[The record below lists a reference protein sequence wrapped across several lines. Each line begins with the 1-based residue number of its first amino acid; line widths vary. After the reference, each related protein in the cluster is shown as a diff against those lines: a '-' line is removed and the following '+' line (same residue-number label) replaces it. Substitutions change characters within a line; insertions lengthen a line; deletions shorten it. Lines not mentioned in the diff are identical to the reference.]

1 MHMSQQQHRFTESV
15 DVEETKMT
23 DFRLY
28 SPLLPLVL
36 RPSFSPMQR
45 AKPDSP
51 TGMMLYR

>member
-15 DVEETKMT
+15 DVEETKMA
-23 DFRLY
+23 DFRFY